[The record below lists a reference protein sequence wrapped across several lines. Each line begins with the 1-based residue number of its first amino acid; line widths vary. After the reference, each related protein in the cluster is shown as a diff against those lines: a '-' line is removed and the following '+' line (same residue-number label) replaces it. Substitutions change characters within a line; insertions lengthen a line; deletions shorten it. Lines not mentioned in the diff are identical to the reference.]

1 MDILTEVATNK
12 GRIDAVLDAGKHLYI
27 LEFKLQKTADAA
39 LAQIDEKA
47 YAKKYLRPA
56 REKGQTIHAVGINFC
71 YAPEDRT
78 ITEWKEHIL

>member
-1 MDILTEVATNK
+1 MQNIF
-12 GRIDAVLDAGKHLYI
+12 RIPDTK
-27 LEFKLQKTADAA
+27 ADAA